1 MYCRIRSIL
10 DDVIRGVN
18 AGNPAEKSAASSRFS
33 FDIQL
38 YIAVSVATGLFG
50 SIRSLC
56 FSLVGSKISN
66 DVRNQLYTSIL
77 RQDVAFFDS
86 ITSGE
91 LTSRLARDTEG
102 MVSPMQVRRHNTRR
116 EPDAV
121 DKRPAAMTHCSRT
134 SFVHSRPAPLLH
146 CDVLYFCCLVRV
158 CSLRAYPTSCYCF
171 HAAQIRQPRSDDGTP
186 PFHVHCVLTWLPAM
200 LLSAC
205 AGAAAC

>member
-1 MYCRIRSIL
+1 MCVCVCFCGPLWCDVSSIL
-10 DDVIRGVN
+10 DDVIRGVS
-18 AGNPAEKSAASSRFS
+18 AANPTEQNKASSRFS
-33 FDIQL
+33 ADIKL

-102 MVSPMQVRRHNTRR
+102 MVSPMQVRQCNMQQTTTNNSRQQTDMQAAPLSRLTVLPMLTPPLATAHCVALRCCGCLSECAR
-116 EPDAV
+116 YEPV
-121 DKRPAAMTHCSRT
+121 QLPAIVGLSRT
-134 SFVHSRPAPLLH
+134 TAASRLEQ
-146 CDVLYFCCLVRV
+146 CLR
-158 CSLRAYPTSCYCF
+158 CY
-171 HAAQIRQPRSDDGTP
+171 S
-186 PFHVHCVLTWLPAM
+186 
-200 LLSAC
+200 SAC
-205 AGAAAC
+205 

>member
-1 MYCRIRSIL
+1 MLAVSSIL

-18 AGNPAEKSAASSRFS
+18 AATPADRSAASSRFS
-33 FDIQL
+33 NDIKL

-102 MVSPMQVRRHNTRR
+102 MVSPMQVRPHSHINTHR
-116 EPDAV
+116 PQQGAHAH
-121 DKRPAAMTHCSRT
+121 RPAAVEAAEHSITGCRDT
-134 SFVHSRPAPLLH
+134 SPLCPLLTGVVLCCVALCGVVWY
-146 CDVLYFCCLVRV
+146 CD
-158 CSLRAYPTSCYCF
+158 
-171 HAAQIRQPRSDDGTP
+171 
-186 PFHVHCVLTWLPAM
+186 CVLIW
-200 LLSAC
+200 
-205 AGAAAC
+205 